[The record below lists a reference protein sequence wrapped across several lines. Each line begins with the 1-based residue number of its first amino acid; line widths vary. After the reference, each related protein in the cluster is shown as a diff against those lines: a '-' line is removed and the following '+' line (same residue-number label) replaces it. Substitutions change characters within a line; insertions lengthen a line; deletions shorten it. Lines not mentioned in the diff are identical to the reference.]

1 MSKTY
6 FSVFGD
12 FLFGEMSDQ
21 RVCLKFCVKN
31 GIKCSEAFKM
41 LKKAFG
47 NNTMSQPRVYEWYKR
62 FQEGR
67 EDIEDD
73 ARSGRPSS
81 STNDEN
87 VKKIKAIVLANRRIT
102 IREAAEEIGISY
114 GSCEAIFTNVLNM
127 KRVAAKFVPKLLN
140 FQQKQHR
147 VTIAQQMLSD
157 IADNPDLL
165 KRVITGDETWV
176 YGYDVETK
184 AQSSQWK
191 FSEEQR
197 PKKARQVRS
206 NVKVLLTVFFDYNGI
221 VHHEFLP
228 SGRTVNKEYYLQVL
242 RNLREA
248 IRRKRPEFWRD
259 NSWILHHDNA
269 PAHSAL
275 LIQEFLAKHNTV
287 VMPQPPYSPDM
298 APCDFFLFP
307 KVKRTLKGQR
317 FSTIDEIKA
326 KSQAELKA
334 IPKEAFHQCFTNW
347 KLRWHKCIISQG
359 DYFEG
364 DGINIED

>member
-1 MSKTY
+1 
-6 FSVFGD
+6 
-12 FLFGEMSDQ
+12 
-21 RVCLKFCVKN
+21 
-31 GIKCSEAFKM
+31 M

-47 NNTMSQPRVYEWYKR
+47 DDTISQPRVYEWYKR

-73 ARSGRPSS
+73 ARSGRPST
-81 STNDEN
+81 STSDEN
-87 VKKIKAIVLANRRIT
+87 VEKVKEIVLANRRIT
-102 IREAAEEIGISY
+102 IREVAEEIGISY
-114 GSCEAIFTNVLNM
+114 GTCEAIFADVLNM
-127 KRVAAKFVPKLLN
+127 KQVAAKFVPKLLN

-147 VTIAQQMLSD
+147 VTIAEQML
-157 IADNPDLL
+157 ADVADDPDLL
-165 KRVITGDETWV
+165 KRVITGDETWI

-191 FSEEQR
+191 FSEEPR
-197 PKKARQVRS
+197 PKKARL

-248 IRRKRPEFWRD
+248 IRRKRPELWRG
-259 NSWILHHDNA
+259 NSWTLHHDNA
-269 PAHSAL
+269 PAHTTL
-275 LIQEFLAKHNTV
+275 LIQQFLAKHSTV
-287 VMPQPPYSPDM
+287 VMLQPLYSPDM

-307 KVKRTLKGQR
+307 KLKRTLKGQR

-326 KSQAELKA
+326 KSQTELKT
-334 IPKEAFHQCFTNW
+334 IPNEAFHQCFSNW
-347 KLRWHKCIISQG
+347 KLRWQKCIISQG

-364 DGINIED
+364 DGIKIED